1 MKNGSFD
8 VVKEDDRRAE
18 EWEIAPNTPDR
29 CNILHL
35 LLSCMTDKEKD
46 AIITTFC
53 NELLINANLE
63 ALMADDSQS

>member
-1 MKNGSFD
+1 MKNGSLD
-8 VVKEDDRRAE
+8 VVKEDDLRTE

-35 LLSCMTDKEKD
+35 LLSSMTDKEKD

-53 NELLINANLE
+53 NELLINANLA
-63 ALMADDSQS
+63 ALAALDG